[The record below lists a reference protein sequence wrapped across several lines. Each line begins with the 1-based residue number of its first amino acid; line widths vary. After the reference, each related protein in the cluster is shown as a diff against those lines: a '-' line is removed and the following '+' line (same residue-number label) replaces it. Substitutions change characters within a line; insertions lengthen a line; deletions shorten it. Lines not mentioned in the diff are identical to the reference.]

1 MAGVSFGLESTVVRR
16 YLTRMHT
23 RVSSK
28 GQIVLPAAVR
38 QQDDI
43 KPGQEFEVERIDRGE
58 YRLRRCEPSPNE
70 GMAEWLLACPEKGFF
85 VGVASEST
93 NDL

>member
-1 MAGVSFGLESTVVRR
+1 MN
-16 YLTRMHT
+16 T

-38 QQDDI
+38 QQGDI
-43 KPGQEFEVERIDRGE
+43 RPGQEVEVERIDRGE
-58 YRLRRCEPSPNE
+58 YRLRRCAASPNE
-70 GMAEWLLACPEKGFF
+70 GLADWLLSCPAKGFF
-85 VGVASEST
+85 VEVASEST